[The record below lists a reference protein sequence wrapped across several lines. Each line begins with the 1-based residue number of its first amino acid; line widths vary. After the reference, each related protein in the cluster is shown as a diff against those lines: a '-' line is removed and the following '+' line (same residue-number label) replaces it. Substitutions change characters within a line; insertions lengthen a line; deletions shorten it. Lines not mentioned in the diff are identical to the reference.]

1 MMICQRTMPKTFAQ
15 TRELS
20 IQAALEWA
28 FGTEHAQLDFDD
40 LRPEGQRAG
49 RDTIATMMDR
59 GMLGCKIDGG
69 GRSRA
74 ADDAEVIA
82 NVLAALPVAFGG
94 RPMAISMAEWA
105 RAGAAPDW
113 MPDATPR
120 CVPVEWRN
128 TKHGYFARAEVVSV
142 ETVVFRGRK
151 IEHQVLA
158 CPITYAP
165 SAQQIGMARRR
176 YLDWYGALLH
186 LRHAIDL
193 HGLTRIRLT
202 SAMPPLSPWRSN
214 CEAAH
219 KAA

>member
-1 MMICQRTMPKTFAQ
+1 MPKTFAQ

-20 IQAALEWA
+20 TQAALEWA

-59 GMLGCKIDGG
+59 GVLGCKIDGG

-82 NVLAALPVAFGG
+82 NVLAALPVALGG
-94 RPMAISMAEWA
+94 RPMAISIAEWA

-128 TKHGYFARAEVVSV
+128 TKHGYFARAEVVAV

-186 LRHAIDL
+186 LRHDL
-193 HGLTRIRLT
+193 RGDLLAGIRLT
-202 SAMPPLSPWRSN
+202 DAMPPLSPW
-214 CEAAH
+214 CAEARREER
-219 KAA
+219 AA